1 MAAKIEKIVEK
12 VVAQVLE
19 SHMAAARQELVQKVL
34 EEIQPHLGGAS
45 EAAAGGSATDL
56 LAAVTAIQL
65 GTTQREILR
74 ALLDSMAKYSGR
86 SALFV
91 VKGGAAS
98 GWQGRGFANNDGI
111 KDIQLDTHNGA
122 VAKSLQSRAVI
133 SGNSG
138 EMGDA
143 FVSTL
148 GKPANDQ
155 VLVL

>member
-19 SHMAAARQELVQKVL
+19 NHMAAARQELVRKVL

-45 EAAAGGSATDL
+45 EASAGGSATDL

-86 SALFV
+86 SSLFV

-98 GWQGRGFANNDGI
+98 GWQGRGFSNNDAV
-111 KDIQLDTHNGA
+111 KDFQLDVHDGA
-122 VAKSLQSRAVI
+122 AARAMLTRTVI
-133 SGNSG
+133 
-138 EMGDA
+138 
-143 FVSTL
+143 T
-148 GKPANDQ
+148 GKA
-155 VLVL
+155 

>member
-34 EEIQPHLGGAS
+34 EEIQPHLGTAG
-45 EAAAGGSATDL
+45 EAPAAGGNGATDL

-74 ALLDSMAKYSGR
+74 SLLDCMAKYSGR

-91 VKGGAAS
+91 VKGGAAT
-98 GWQGRGFANNDGI
+98 GWQGRGFSDNDAV
-111 KDIQLDTHNGA
+111 KDIQLDTHNGVSA
-122 VAKSLQSRAVI
+122 RALQSRSVI
-133 SGNSG
+133 TGTSS

-143 FVSTL
+143 FVSAL
-148 GKPANDQ
+148 G
-155 VLVL
+155 